1 MLNLTPDHLERHK
14 TMKNY
19 AMTKCSLLSHMTGTK
34 LGLLCFGKYFY
45 HISGRHILSQES
57 YMNFFPEIFIL
68 FFFFNLNLNFY
79 KFFIR
84 LNFLIKIIRN
94 N

>member
-19 AMTKCSLLSHMTGTK
+19 AMAKCSLLSHMTDTK

-57 YMNFFPEIFIL
+57 YMNFFPEIFVL
-68 FFFFNLNLNFY
+68 FFY